1 MSYVELI
8 SSKTFNNQETQLLNC
23 FINFIQA
30 LISKDKAAIQD
41 FLDPSFVLIHMS
53 GNNEPKDNFVSDVMG
68 GVLNYFHS
76 KIIEP
81 KIKISNDNAEMN
93 VDVNFDAKV
102 YGAKGNWTL
111 HSNNIFKK
119 KGGKWYFI
127 RWGN

>member
-1 MSYVELI
+1 MSDVELI
-8 SSKTFNNQETQLLNC
+8 SSKTFNNQETELLNC

-53 GNNEPKDNFVSDVMG
+53 GNNEPKDNFINDVMG

>member
-1 MSYVELI
+1 
-8 SSKTFNNQETQLLNC
+8 
-23 FINFIQA
+23 
-30 LISKDKAAIQD
+30 
-41 FLDPSFVLIHMS
+41 MS
-53 GNNEPKDNFVSDVMG
+53 GNNEPKDNFISDVMG